1 MDRVLI
7 VGCSGAGKTAFAL
20 RLGART
26 GLPVVHLDRE
36 FWRPGWTEPSMA
48 VWRHHVEEL
57 AAQPRWIMDGEFRNS
72 LDLRLPRADTVIFL
86 DMPRWLSLMRVA
98 RRTGRHFGRTRIDM
112 APGCTE
118 RFDWAFMKYIW
129 RYQRKVR
136 PRLCVKL
143 QEFGGSLIVLRSPA
157 EAEAYL
163 AQLGGFVAGTMSAR
177 SAPDQCSRLLPR
189 TSD

>member
-20 RLGART
+20 RLGEKT

-36 FWRPGWTEPSMA
+36 FWRPGWTEPAMA
-48 VWRHHVEEL
+48 VWRHQVEEL

-72 LDLRLPRADTVIFL
+72 LDLRLPRADMVIFL
-86 DMPRWLSLMRVA
+86 DMPRWLSLARVV
-98 RRTGRHFGRTRIDM
+98 RRTVRHFGRTRGDM

-129 RYQRKVR
+129 KYQRKVR
-136 PRLCVKL
+136 PRLCAKL
-143 QEFGGSLIVLRSPA
+143 AEFRGNLIVLRSPA

-163 AQLGGFVAGTMSAR
+163 ARLGGFVAGTMPAGST
-177 SAPDQCSRLLPR
+177 PDACSQLLPR

>member
-1 MDRVLI
+1 
-7 VGCSGAGKTAFAL
+7 
-20 RLGART
+20 
-26 GLPVVHLDRE
+26 
-36 FWRPGWTEPSMA
+36 MA

-143 QEFGGSLIVLRSPA
+143 QEFGDSLIVLRSPA

>member
-1 MDRVLI
+1 MDRVLV

-20 RLGART
+20 RLGERT

-48 VWRHHVEEL
+48 VWRHQVEEL

-86 DMPRWLSLMRVA
+86 DMPRWLSLTRVA
-98 RRTGRHFGRTRIDM
+98 RRTVRHFGRARDDM

-129 RYQRKVR
+129 KYQRKVR
-136 PRLCVKL
+136 PRLSAKL
-143 QEFGGSLIVLRSPA
+143 AEFRGNLIVLRSPA
-157 EAEAYL
+157 EAEACL
-163 AQLGGFVAGTMSAR
+163 AQLGEGLPGTMIAG
-177 SAPDQCSRLLPR
+177 SAPNQRARLLPR